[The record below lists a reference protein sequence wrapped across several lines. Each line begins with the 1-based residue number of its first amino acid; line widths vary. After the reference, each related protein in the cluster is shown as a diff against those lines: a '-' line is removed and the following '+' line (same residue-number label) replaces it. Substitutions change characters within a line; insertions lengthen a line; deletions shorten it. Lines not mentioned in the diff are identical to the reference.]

1 MEIVGIFATWYMLQP
16 LEDLVVIWFIVWS
29 SIFPFWCV
37 VPSKIWQP
45 CRFGILCPVKSGS
58 TVDFDGCSAAVT
70 KAGNFG
76 HHRNSF

>member
-1 MEIVGIFATWYMLQP
+1 
-16 LEDLVVIWFIVWS
+16 
-29 SIFPFWCV
+29 
-37 VPSKIWQP
+37 
-45 CRFGILCPVKSGS
+45 LCPVKSGS